1 MKYYLE
7 ITLLPN
13 EEIPLYFL
21 WEKVYQQLHLA
32 FVAIKDESGKMAVG
46 VSFPSYDEENH
57 QLGKKLRL
65 FAETEELLQRFDA
78 DKWLDALS
86 DYVHLT
92 RIKSVP
98 EKIEKHG
105 CFYRIQTKSSNVRL
119 SRRKS
124 IAKNNSQPFEL
135 AMKHFAT
142 RKEKFTDAPFI
153 YMKSYTFAKR
163 FPLFIGYVEQVET
176 SEKGFSCYGLS
187 RQSTVPIF

>member
-1 MKYYLE
+1 MQCYLE

-46 VSFPSYDEENH
+46 VSFPHYDEENH

-92 RIKSVP
+92 RIKPVP

-105 CFYRIQTKSSNVRL
+105 CFYRIQLKSQVNRAQRK
-119 SRRKS
+119 SRRKNIS
-124 IAKNNSQPFEL
+124 V
-135 AMKHFAT
+135 
-142 RKEKFTDAPFI
+142 EKALHDYDAYVEQRTKAPFI
-153 YMKSYTFAKR
+153 NLKSASSRESFK
-163 FPLFIGYVEQVET
+163 LFIGYVEQVET